1 MCQIFSNVRLFRGVS
16 HEEAEAGLCSG
27 RLGVNIKTSSWN
39 SGAWTQDVYLD
50 VQTVLFPFI
59 RARCLN

>member
-50 VQTVLFPFI
+50 V
-59 RARCLN
+59 